1 MGVFQKI
8 FHSFA
13 LGKPEE
19 VTVPTRREFPIDV
32 VGESFYGKSFAKI
45 CMGKIPEDGVNIVE
59 LCRVIPEDDNEH
71 DENAVR
77 VELRGL
83 KVGHLSRD
91 SAKRYRKKYG
101 THVAECYASLT
112 GGFVLEDGGR
122 ANYSVSLEFEL

>member
-8 FHSFA
+8 FNSFA

-19 VTVPTRREFPIDV
+19 VTVVTRREFPLDV

-45 CMGKIPEDGVNIVE
+45 CGGDVPEDGVSIVE
-59 LCRVIPEDDNEH
+59 MCRVIPEDDNEH

-91 SAKRYRKKYG
+91 NAKRYRKKYG
-101 THVAECYASLT
+101 TNVAECYACLT
-112 GGFVLEDGGR
+112 GGFVLEDGER
-122 ANYSVSLEFEL
+122 ADYRVVGQFDI